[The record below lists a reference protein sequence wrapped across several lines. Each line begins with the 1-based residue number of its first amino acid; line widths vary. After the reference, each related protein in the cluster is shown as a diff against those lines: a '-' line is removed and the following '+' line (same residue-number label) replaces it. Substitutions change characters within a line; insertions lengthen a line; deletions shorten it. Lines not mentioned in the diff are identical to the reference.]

1 MICIALCANY
11 PQSNHLPSPYIW
23 SPYHLLPSNYF
34 PLATTIL
41 LSVYEFQFCILHVC
55 KIIWFLTFSN
65 ISFSMMFSR
74 SIHVVING
82 CISSFI
88 YGQWYSIVCIYYAYY
103 MHTYSMY
110 IYIYIYVYIYVCV
123 YIYIYISHL
132 LYVIL
137 YCRRLRLFAC
147 LSH

>member
-1 MICIALCANY
+1 MTLVNKIIQVSSIHFYDTWLVSHCVPTTYSQIIFHHHIFGPL
-11 PQSNHLPSPYIW
+11 
-23 SPYHLLPSNYF
+23 YHLLPSNYF

-88 YGQWYSIVCIYYAYY
+88 YGQWYSIVCLYYANY

-110 IYIYIYVYIYVCV
+110 IYIYICVC
-123 YIYIYISHL
+123 IYIYHI
-132 LYVIL
+132 
-137 YCRRLRLFAC
+137 FFM
-147 LSH
+147 